1 MEASPI
7 FEKMSHLTV
16 INKQIELAS
25 NTLNILNKKKKSNRY
40 ITTSVFYK
48 WHYAEQ
54 LLLSNRLTLMQPIA
68 WLVKYD
74 LFLGFW

>member
-25 NTLNILNKKKKSNRY
+25 NTLNILNKKK
-40 ITTSVFYK
+40 
-48 WHYAEQ
+48 EQ
-54 LLLSNRLTLMQPIA
+54 QVYNNFGIL
-68 WLVKYD
+68 
-74 LFLGFW
+74 